1 MCKVLIYKEKK
12 IKKFRIRIAVYGR
25 NEIGLYKEKK
35 YSIIGYFNK
44 EDLEK
49 IGVLIYL
56 IKDHTDKELVLD
68 DNIYWSKD
76 WFNLPSSKKVMEKYN
91 LISFSFFDE
100 KYLLELY
107 EKDGNGFSASE
118 KKWGT
123 YYFETKPTEKKLGEK
138 ILELFE
144 RKEKEEGIE

>member
-1 MCKVLIYKEKK
+1 M
-12 IKKFRIRIAVYGR
+12 
-25 NEIGLYKEKK
+25 
-35 YSIIGYFNK
+35 
-44 EDLEK
+44 
-49 IGVLIYL
+49 LIYL

-68 DNIYWSKD
+68 DNINWSKD

>member
-12 IKKFRIRIAVYGR
+12 IKKFRIRIAIYGR

-68 DNIYWSKD
+68 DNINWSKD
-76 WFNLPSSKKVMEKYN
+76 WFNLPSSKKVMEK
-91 LISFSFFDE
+91 
-100 KYLLELY
+100 
-107 EKDGNGFSASE
+107 
-118 KKWGT
+118 
-123 YYFETKPTEKKLGEK
+123 
-138 ILELFE
+138 
-144 RKEKEEGIE
+144 